1 MPRDDT
7 NGVIKSHKS
16 KDR

>member
-7 NGVIKSHKS
+7 NPLVEGK
-16 KDR
+16 R